1 MDDALCNQMEK
12 KSAGLKV
19 SMSNVGT
26 YGASFAH
33 HRGRQRAKWQPP
45 AYAADGGGIWRGISG
60 QTDIL

>member
-33 HRGRQRAKWQPP
+33 HRGRQRAKWQRRRTRRTVAEFGEAFWPN
-45 AYAADGGGIWRGISG
+45 
-60 QTDIL
+60 